1 MSEFAIDVIDDSAI
15 VHPPWEP
22 DLPLDDKWVELDED
36 KLAKVVGRLA
46 ASVSRYRESYPAPH
60 TGLPGV
66 WGGSAPRAGGATTA
80 THSEAPAGKFVRMRD
95 KYLSKKYA
103 AFVTTYT
110 AAEYEEM
117 KAKTYLSASGKS
129 GFVLKPDGDII
140 SVFSAPSSGEGYG
153 AMLEAIRQGGTKL
166 DCFDGFLADE
176 FYPDFGFKEYDTL
189 AWDAKYAPAGWDNG
203 KFNTPDIVF
212 MRLNNGD

>member
-1 MSEFAIDVIDDSAI
+1 MSELAIDVMDDSTI

-22 DLPLDDKWVELDED
+22 DLPLNDKWAELDED

-46 ASVSRYRESYPAPH
+46 ASVTRYRESYPAPH
-60 TGLPGV
+60 KGLPGT
-66 WGGSAPRAGGATTA
+66 WGGSAPRGGGAATTTA
-80 THSEAPAGKFVRMRD
+80 THSEAPASKFVRMRD

-117 KAKTYLSASGKS
+117 GAKAYLSASGKS
-129 GFVLKPDGDII
+129 GFVLKLDGDII
-140 SVFSAPSSGEGYG
+140 SVFSASSSGEGYG
-153 AMLEAIRQGGTKL
+153 AMLEAIRRGGTKL

-176 FYPDFGFKEYDTL
+176 FYPDFGFEEYKALT
-189 AWDAKYAPAGWDNG
+189 WDDKYAPAGWDKG
-203 KFNTPDIVF
+203 KFDTPDIIL
-212 MRLNNGD
+212 MRLN